1 MIISEKLIKC
11 TKNIKKL
18 IKKVVSFF
26 KVSKNAPK
34 SIPENK
40 TNKVNTIEVDVD
52 NASAKY
58 LSIPSLLE
66 GFTNTNTTS
75 EKIDENRSLYQFNGI
90 LTINDSDYICP
101 KCGHKMHINN
111 SHQITLK
118 HLCFGGNLTRVC
130 FNHTQFYCENCHNT
144 NMQNISFKA
153 DNHRITTELYNYVRD
168 LLATGH
174 YTNKEVAEIT
184 GLNRNI
190 VKDIDKKRLE
200 EKYII
205 NGELI
210 KPERQAIYLGIDEFK
225 LHNGY
230 KYATH
235 IIDLETGHIL
245 WIQEG
250 KKKRVVYDFI
260 NHVGSEWMGKVKAV
274 ACDMNSDFEEAF
286 REKCPNITIVFDYFH
301 IIKNYNEKVISAIRK
316 DEQKRLKEEGKT
328 EEAKTLKR
336 SKYIL
341 TSSLSTLIKKDKEA
355 ENGKVID
362 KGSELFKK
370 APVKRT
376 GSKVDKYNKILEENE
391 LLFTAELIKEKIQH
405 AYTLT
410 NENEMKL
417 EIEEIIDMCETN
429 GNKHLLWFAKL
440 LKSHMY
446 GITSHA
452 KYNISTGKIEGIN
465 NKIKTLRRQA
475 YGYPDDEY
483 FFLKL
488 FDISRTK

>member
-1 MIISEKLIKC
+1 
-11 TKNIKKL
+11 
-18 IKKVVSFF
+18 
-26 KVSKNAPK
+26 
-34 SIPENK
+34 
-40 TNKVNTIEVDVD
+40 
-52 NASAKY
+52 
-58 LSIPSLLE
+58 
-66 GFTNTNTTS
+66 
-75 EKIDENRSLYQFNGI
+75 
-90 LTINDSDYICP
+90 
-101 KCGHKMHINN
+101 MHINN
-111 SHQITLK
+111 SHPLTLK
-118 HLCFGGNLTRVC
+118 HLCFGGNLTSVC
-130 FNHTQFYCENCHNT
+130 FSHIQFYCENCHNT

-200 EKYII
+200 EKYTI
-205 NGELI
+205 NSKLI

-250 KKKRVVYDFI
+250 KKKQVVYDFI
-260 NHVGSEWMGKVKAV
+260 NHVGGEWMSKVKAV

-316 DEQKRLKEEGKT
+316 DEQNRLKEEGKT

-355 ENGKVID
+355 EDGKVID
-362 KGSELFKK
+362 K
-370 APVKRT
+370 
-376 GSKVDKYNKILEENE
+376 
-391 LLFTAELIKEKIQH
+391 
-405 AYTLT
+405 
-410 NENEMKL
+410 
-417 EIEEIIDMCETN
+417 
-429 GNKHLLWFAKL
+429 
-440 LKSHMY
+440 KSDR
-446 GITSHA
+446 SHVV
-452 KYNISTGKIEGIN
+452 
-465 NKIKTLRRQA
+465 L
-475 YGYPDDEY
+475 
-483 FFLKL
+483 
-488 FDISRTK
+488 